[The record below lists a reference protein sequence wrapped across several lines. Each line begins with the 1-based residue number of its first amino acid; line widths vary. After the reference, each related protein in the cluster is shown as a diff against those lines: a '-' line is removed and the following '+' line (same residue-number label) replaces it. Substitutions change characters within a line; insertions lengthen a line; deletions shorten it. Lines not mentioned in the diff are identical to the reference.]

1 LLVAKA
7 LDSTALPATISTVDI
22 AMTPTRIE
30 FQLLLA
36 LFEGPRH
43 GYGIMQDVA
52 EITAGEIRLGP
63 GTLYAGIKRLL
74 ECGLIEE
81 CEADAERR
89 RCYRLT
95 RLGKNHAADEAQ
107 RLAALLRVA
116 RKRGLLATS

>member
-1 LLVAKA
+1 MLAY
-7 LDSTALPATISTVDI
+7 ATISTVDI
-22 AMTPTRIE
+22 IMTPTRIE

-36 LFEGPRH
+36 LFNGPRH

-63 GTLYAGIKRLL
+63 GTLYAGIKRLV
-74 ECGLIEE
+74 ECGFIEE

-95 RLGKNHAADEAQ
+95 RLGKSHAADEAQ

-116 RKRGLLATS
+116 RKRGLLAIS